1 MAGTQTKKKKKQTKK
16 PSRTARPA
24 GNNKRGNREVK
35 KDGLLY
41 QCIPFILLVVALF
54 VEICLLLPDKL
65 GLLGAGISGL
75 FFGLFSVTAY
85 LLPVFL
91 AVIAAYFR
99 RIDKSIWC
107 KVVYASICL
116 VMAGALFHAFSGVSD
131 TLNPVTL
138 FKAGMEKK
146 GGGAVGGLV
155 GGLLL
160 VLARRTGTAILSIAC
175 ILLFGLLLFDLT
187 PHHLW
192 MILKE
197 RAIERKELAQERN
210 AAARAENP
218 SGQKF
223 SFRVQQPASGS
234 GSVRASFQKK
244 KEGAR
249 RPGSR
254 RIIEEN
260 ERIVEELS
268 AAHAES
274 MPAEPEMAEETPNV
288 VERTGDSLEGE
299 INLDAIFADEDPFV
313 SSESDTASDE
323 AAQDQSALQEEDAS
337 PSQALQEEEEELLL
351 AREPVGTKEPE
362 EKKEYIFPPLS
373 LLKNPPQRVAA
384 VGEEEAKA
392 NAVKL
397 VKTLASFRVNTKIS
411 NISRGPTITRYE
423 LVPEEGVRV
432 RSVAN
437 LVDDIS
443 LSLATEGVRIEAP
456 IPGKSA
462 IGIEVPNKNVETVYL
477 RELIDHDTFR
487 SAGSRLTAALGMD
500 VAGAPRYF
508 DIAKMPHLLI
518 AGATGMG
525 KSVCINS
532 ILTSLLYRASP
543 EECKLILIDPKKVEL
558 NIYNG
563 LPHLLVP
570 VVSHPKKA
578 AGTLNWACIEMERR
592 FEMIEEVGV
601 RDINGYNEVV
611 AREPERE
618 YLPKIVIIIDELADL
633 MMTAP
638 DDVEN
643 SICRLAQKARAAGMH
658 LIIGTQRPSV
668 DVITGLIKANIPSRI
683 AFTVASQVDSRTI
696 LDIAGAEKLIGRG
709 DMLFAPVGSSKPMRI
724 QGSFVSDQEVDAVVE
739 FIKRQS
745 GDTGYDQEVASL
757 IEKEAERCGTKK
769 GAGGAASADGGG
781 EDDPRLME
789 ALEVALD
796 NGKIST
802 SLLQR
807 RMSIGYGKAA
817 KLIDQLEAKGFVGPL
832 EGSKPR
838 EIRITKQE
846 YMEMMVNREEE

>member
-1 MAGTQTKKKKKQTKK
+1 MAEKQAKKKNNQTKA
-16 PSRTARPA
+16 PARPA
-24 GNNKRGNREVK
+24 KNKRGKREVK

-91 AVIAAYFR
+91 VVIAVYFR
-99 RIDKSIWC
+99 RIDHAIWL
-107 KVVYASICL
+107 KVLYASICL
-116 VMAGALFHAFSGVSD
+116 IMAGALYHAFSEVSD
-131 TLNPVTL
+131 SVNLITL
-138 FKAGMEKK
+138 FQAGMEKK
-146 GGGAVGGLV
+146 GGGAVGGLL

-160 VLARRTGTAILSIAC
+160 VLARRPGTAILSIAC
-175 ILLFGLLLFDLT
+175 IILFGLLLFDLT

-192 MILKE
+192 VILRE
-197 RAIERKELAQERN
+197 RAIERKQLRQERDKTSQGERT
-210 AAARAENP
+210 A
-218 SGQKF
+218 GQKF
-223 SFRVQQPASGS
+223 SFRVQPPERGT
-234 GSVRASFQKK
+234 GSVRASFQK
-244 KEGAR
+244 R
-249 RPGSR
+249 RR
-254 RIIEEN
+254 EAQHADAHHIIEEN
-260 ERIVEELS
+260 ERIVEALEND
-268 AAHAES
+268 HAD
-274 MPAEPEMAEETPNV
+274 PAPRDIEIAEEKPSV
-288 VERTGDSLEGE
+288 VARTGESLEGE
-299 INLDAIFADEDPFV
+299 IDLDTIFSDEDPFV
-313 SSESDTASDE
+313 SSEGDIAFDE
-323 AAQDQSALQEEDAS
+323 VNKQEDS
-337 PSQALQEEEEELLL
+337 LFKEEETPALSLHDEIQLE
-351 AREPVGTKEPE
+351 ATRESVGVKAPQ

-373 LLKNPPQRVAA
+373 LLKNPPQRSAA
-384 VGEEEAKA
+384 TGEEEAKA

-477 RELIDHDTFR
+477 RELIDHETFR
-487 SAGSRLTAALGMD
+487 SASSRLTAALGMD

-611 AREPERE
+611 VREPERE

-696 LDIAGAEKLIGRG
+696 LDISGAEKLIGRG

-745 GDTGYDQEVASL
+745 GDVDYDKEVASL

-769 GAGGAASADGGG
+769 GAGGAASAEAGG
-781 EDDPRLME
+781 EEDPRLME